1 MGDKNQKNNNRSV
14 LGTMLY
20 VFIVV
25 VLPVSLI
32 VHSIYLFASA
42 QNGGIFDHAGYS
54 IGLGICELVAGLFLS
69 FFWGKH
75 YLSAK
80 KEEKFRRKIVK
91 TGQCL
96 DCQILGYSKERNR
109 YDYNT
114 ADGSWF
120 PEAVVIRVSN
130 QIYVLHVNNIL
141 VPQKFPVNS
150 HHLFY
155 MSTEENKKHIL
166 VVNYN
171 DAKLVNY
178 IDNSLELSRG
188 MIEKYMKIY
197 QHSPK

>member
-1 MGDKNQKNNNRSV
+1 MKKNNDRSV
-14 LGTMLY
+14 LGTILY
-20 VFIVV
+20 VFLVF
-25 VLPVSLI
+25 VLPVLLI

-42 QNGGIFDHAGYS
+42 QNSGIFDNIGYS
-54 IGLGICELVAGLFLS
+54 MGLGICEMVAGVFLI
-69 FFWGKH
+69 FFWSKS
-75 YLSAK
+75 YSQTK

-91 TGQCL
+91 TGQCF

-109 YDYNT
+109 YDYNS

-120 PEAVVIRVSN
+120 PEAVVIKVNN
-130 QIYVLHVNNIL
+130 QIYILHVNNVLI
-141 VPQKFPVNS
+141 PQKFPVNS

-155 MSTEENKKHIL
+155 VSTEGNKKHIL

-188 MIEKYMKIY
+188 MIEKYTKLY
-197 QHSPK
+197 QQGTKQ